1 MAKPRDI
8 PGFAE
13 SGSYREA
20 AGRVVQVRTEEVFGF
35 REGVL
40 DVGDIERVH
49 DMRVATRRLRA
60 AMEIFAPCFPKKEHA
75 RLLKEVKALADAL
88 GERRDRDVA
97 IAAMERA
104 AEQLT
109 AADRP
114 GIAHLTAQLREEQA
128 GANGVV
134 ERALEKIEADGLRE
148 RLLALAAEALPAE
161 GLTG

>member
-1 MAKPRDI
+1 MAKAREI

-13 SGSYREA
+13 SSSYREA
-20 AGRVVQVRTEEVFGF
+20 AARAVQVRTEEVFGF

-40 DVGDIERVH
+40 DVSDIDRVH

-60 AMEIFAPCFPKKEHA
+60 AMEIFAPCFPKKEHG

-97 IAAMERA
+97 IVAMETA
-104 AEQLT
+104 AEQMT

-114 GIAHLTAQLREEQA
+114 GIAHLTAQLREEQTR
-128 GANGVV
+128 ANGVV
-134 ERALEKIEADGLRE
+134 EQALEKVDADGLRE
-148 RLLALAAEALPAE
+148 RLLALAAEVLPAE
-161 GLTG
+161 GVAS

>member
-13 SGSYREA
+13 SGSFREA
-20 AGRVVQVRTEEVFGF
+20 AARAVQVRTEEVFAF

-40 DVGDIERVH
+40 DVSDIDRVH

-60 AMEIFAPCFPKKEHA
+60 AMEIFAPCFPKKEHG

-97 IAAMERA
+97 IVAMEQA
-104 AEQLT
+104 SEQMT

-114 GIAHLTAQLREEQA
+114 GIAHLTTRLREEQTR
-128 GANGVV
+128 ANGVV
-134 ERALEKIEADGLRE
+134 EQALEKVDADGFQE
-148 RLLALAAEALPAE
+148 PLLALAAEMLPAE
-161 GLTG
+161 GVAS